1 MKLTPHTRHSSCQHV
16 SNPTGEHGF
25 TLVELLVTLGL
36 FLVVGG
42 AAFGLLSQDMPVFR
56 TQQGLTRLNLSLRN
70 AATQFELD
78 LANAG
83 AGEIQDLNVPGFPIG
98 VTIFNNAPAAGQKC
112 NDPST
117 FSYGALCFDQL
128 NIIAV
133 NPAVPPFNPAAAVD
147 TTSGSLLLTPDASG
161 AATDKGYFH
170 KNDQLLLLSQD
181 GTNMTSVVLTAD
193 GATSGS
199 NVQLSFNATA
209 SDGTNTAAHDP
220 LGISTHGIS
229 TGNDKLSSAFT
240 TSDWILNLS
249 GGAIQY
255 SVDVSDTTN
264 PKLVRL
270 QAGTS
275 TVVAEQIVG
284 FKVGATILSGTQD
297 SSAYDYDASDY
308 NYNYTLVRSIGI
320 TLIGRTPPNRDS
332 AYNYVNQFDQGPYD
346 IQGISIAVNPRNL
359 TMND

>member
-1 MKLTPHTRHSSCQHV
+1 MKLVPCSLQARCLRPSPGRGQR
-16 SNPTGEHGF
+16 GF
-25 TLVELLVTLGL
+25 TFIELLVAMSV

-42 AAFGLLSQDMPVFR
+42 AAFALVSQDMPLYQS
-56 TQQGLTRLNLSLRN
+56 QQNLGRLNLSLRN

-98 VTIFNNAPAAGQKC
+98 VTISNSAPAAGQTC
-112 NDPST
+112 NDPAT

-133 NPAVPPFNPAAAVD
+133 NSAIPPFHPSAAVN
-147 TTSGSLLLTPDASG
+147 TTTGSLTLTPDGSG
-161 AATDKGYFH
+161 ASTDKGYFH
-170 KNDQLLLLSQD
+170 NGDQLLLLSQN
-181 GTNMTSVVLTAD
+181 GTQMTSVVLTAN
-193 GATSGS
+193 AIALGS
-199 NVQLSFNATA
+199 NVQMSYNATA

-220 LGISTHGIS
+220 LGISTHGINS
-229 TGNDKLSSAFT
+229 GNDKLSSSFT
-240 TSDWILNLS
+240 TNDWVLNLT

-255 SVDVSDTTN
+255 SVDVSDLAN
-264 PKLVRL
+264 PKLVR
-270 QAGTS
+270 QQSGATS
-275 TVVAEQIVG
+275 VVAEQIVG
-284 FKVGATILSGTQD
+284 FKVGATVVNGTQD

-320 TLIGRTPPNRDS
+320 TLIGRTPPNNDR
-332 AYNYVNQFDQGPYD
+332 NYGFRNKFDQGPYE